1 MGRLAGDR
9 PRRESRARGGRRP
22 RDGRAGDRPGAGR
35 LPGDVPQRRQRGA
48 HRRRRA
54 LAAPRSPPRP
64 LAPLPPPPAHRG
76 PGGPADDGRR
86 PRAGRARGLVHDRRA
101 GGAVLPPLALVVF
114 LRRRRLRAAQLDYR
128 DREGGLA
135 ASVTESMRNISL
147 IQAFGLEPA
156 TQDTFATRNRA
167 TALSGMGVVELNARY
182 QPTAD
187 VIVAIGSALVLW
199 VGVTQ
204 VISGRITLGML
215 VVVVSYVA
223 SLYAPVRALARLSA
237 TFGKAAASRT
247 RLSEIVACDEVMPE
261 RPGAPALAGLE
272 HELTLRSVSFAYS
285 PDRPVLH
292 RVGLRVPAGAT
303 FCIVGPTG
311 AGKSTLLSLMLR
323 LYDPDE
329 GSIEVDGR
337 DLRAFDLR
345 TIRRRMSLVPQEPA
359 IFDATLRENIA
370 LGSTTAGEPEVR
382 RAARLARLDEFA
394 SGLPAG
400 YDTPVG
406 EGGVL
411 LSGGQRRR
419 LAIARALVREAPVLL
434 LDEPTSG
441 L

>member
-1 MGRLAGDR
+1 
-9 PRRESRARGGRRP
+9 
-22 RDGRAGDRPGAGR
+22 
-35 LPGDVPQRRQRGA
+35 
-48 HRRRRA
+48 
-54 LAAPRSPPRP
+54 
-64 LAPLPPPPAHRG
+64 
-76 PGGPADDGRR
+76 
-86 PRAGRARGLVHDRRA
+86 
-101 GGAVLPPLALVVF
+101 
-114 LRRRRLRAAQLDYR
+114 
-128 DREGGLA
+128 
-135 ASVTESMRNISL
+135 MRNISL

-441 L
+441 LDVESEAQVMSAIRGASTGRTVVMVTHRLTLAAVADEVAVLRGGRIVEQGTPAELLRLGGQYARLWDIHAPAARARPPARDMSPAAAGVRPDTMLERR